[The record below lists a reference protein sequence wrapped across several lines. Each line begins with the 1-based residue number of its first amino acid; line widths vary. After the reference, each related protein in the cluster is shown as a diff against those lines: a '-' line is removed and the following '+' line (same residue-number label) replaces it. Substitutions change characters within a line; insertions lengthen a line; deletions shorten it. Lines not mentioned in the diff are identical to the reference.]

1 MVRTKRS
8 NDESRSKSQKT
19 HLSSDCSLQLENMKP
34 ESLVIVDQHA
44 TVNMYLSLV
53 LPARHTLEVEY
64 IGSIFSREFSSLSSD
79 LEYSENS

>member
-1 MVRTKRS
+1 
-8 NDESRSKSQKT
+8 
-19 HLSSDCSLQLENMKP
+19 MKP

-64 IGSIFSREFSSLSSD
+64 IESTFSREFFFLSSE
-79 LEYSENS
+79 LEYLENS

>member
-1 MVRTKRS
+1 
-8 NDESRSKSQKT
+8 
-19 HLSSDCSLQLENMKP
+19 MKP

-64 IGSIFSREFSSLSSD
+64 IASTFSREFFFLSSE
-79 LEYSENS
+79 LEYLENS